1 MINLR
6 NELSRLLRIKK
17 NMNQKKPSFKRIESW
32 RYKRVKG
39 GWRAAK
45 GIDSK
50 TRQKLKSGVKS
61 PNVGYRTPK
70 KIRGLHPSGLHEVIV
85 KNIDDLNKINP
96 KTHGIKIS
104 ATIGNK
110 KRMELIELAQ
120 SRRFKIFN
128 LGTSYYEELRMRDL
142 ALSSQDSEEETD
154 EKSK

>member
-1 MINLR
+1 V
-6 NELSRLLRIKK
+6 
-17 NMNQKKPSFKRIESW
+17 KR
-32 RYKRVKG
+32 

-70 KIRGLHPSGLHEVIV
+70 KIRGFHPSGLKEVII
-85 KNIDDLNKINP
+85 KSPSDLENLNP

-104 ATIGNK
+104 ATVGSK

-120 SRRFKIFN
+120 SRRLKIFN
-128 LGTSYYEELRMRDL
+128 LGTSYYEDLRMRDL
-142 ALSSQDSEEETD
+142 ALSSQESEEETD
-154 EKSK
+154 E